1 MMSAAR
7 RAGWMTAGLL
17 PAAALA
23 RLGLPALAAA
33 VILAGAALGV
43 ACWVIA
49 SDDRSDRVTR
59 MIYARHGDARSL
71 TSRPPAA
78 PALAD
83 RRRPARAADTRPGGD
98 LRATQRA
105 ERTPL
110 GRDAYRR

>member
-1 MMSAAR
+1 MA
-7 RAGWMTAGLL
+7 AGLL

-33 VILAGAALGV
+33 VILAVAALGA

-49 SDDRSDRVTR
+49 SGDRSDRVTR

-78 PALAD
+78 PARAS
-83 RRRPARAADTRPGGD
+83 RRRPARAAGTRPGTD
-98 LRATQRA
+98 PPDATA
-105 ERTPL
+105 GPSPTDIIGP
-110 GRDAYRR
+110 